1 MRLLLDGDLFAYRC
15 SASAENEN
23 VGIACSRVDLLLDQ
37 IITDLNATEYQFYIT
52 GPTNFR
58 YQIYPEYKA
67 NRSDQSKPKHLAD
80 VRNYL
85 LLEHNAIMSDGC
97 EADDLMGIAQ
107 CARLECIAGN
117 PFDSGGETMIVSLD
131 KDMLMIPG
139 NHYSWQIEGG
149 SPEKRWKKEAIQRLV
164 SPLDGLRWFYTQML
178 QGDPSDNIKGVK
190 GIGKVGALHM
200 VGGCTTERE
209 MFDIVRDAY
218 SCDEEMLMNG
228 KVLWIMREKDK
239 QWEFPFETEEL

>member
-15 SASAENEN
+15 SASAENES

-52 GPTNFR
+52 GSTNFR
-58 YQIYPEYKA
+58 YQVYPEYKA
-67 NRSDQSKPKHLAD
+67 NRKEDKPRHLEA
-80 VRNYL
+80 VRQYML
-85 LLEHNAIMSDGC
+85 STHQATMSEGC

-107 CARLECIAGN
+107 CSAPEGA
-117 PFDSGGETMIVSLD
+117 TMIVSLD

-139 NHYSWQIEGG
+139 HHYSWQIEGG
-149 SPEKRWKKEAIQRLV
+149 TPDKRWKKDAIQRYV
-164 SPLDGLRWFYTQML
+164 SPLDGLKWFYTQML

-209 MFDIVRDAY
+209 MFDVVRDAY

-239 QWEFPFETEEL
+239 VWEFPFETGEL